1 MNNNQHEPPMG
12 LDEMIRH
19 IQQQRAQQLFQHN
32 NNQQNNRTIVDDSY
46 VSQIEQTVRIDL
58 LYKQLTNTLKDI
70 INETCKQMIN
80 SNKLQQRPL
89 TEGQYAS
96 VDFGKEDMELKTQQM
111 NEREHHARKRMFS
124 RKQDTNELDYVKQ
137 QYEKELASRQ
147 YVMPK
152 PQLTPVPEHVDI
164 VEPVQVDVL
173 VEEEGEEA
181 VESEVEYAGDD
192 VDDEHEQLLPT
203 GNADDGQ
210 FTF

>member
-152 PQLTPVPEHVDI
+152 PVPEHVDI

-173 VEEEGEEA
+173 VEEA

-192 VDDEHEQLLPT
+192 ANDEHEQLLPT
-203 GNADDGQ
+203 GNVDDGQ